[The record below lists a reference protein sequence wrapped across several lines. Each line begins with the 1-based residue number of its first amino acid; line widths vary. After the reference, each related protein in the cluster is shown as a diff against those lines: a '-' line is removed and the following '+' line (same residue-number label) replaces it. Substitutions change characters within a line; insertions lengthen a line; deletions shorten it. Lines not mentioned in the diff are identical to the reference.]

1 MKSLLLLLCVAAVT
15 RAVTVSELNCATSF
29 EVGDV
34 VQADRNPQATMSTAL
49 TNFIVRLPAAY
60 RDIYYLQMV
69 NTSITVRSFTASGG
83 PATGVKSFSD
93 LVDVMAQLPGQVVDC
108 GTTRGCDGFV
118 LNALAFRRLF
128 PLNAT
133 HYVMT
138 YQVRWYTNTSAV
150 HHTSNQRRLLGI
162 PPDSAILVGT
172 SDLESAE
179 FNMTAAL
186 EAQALAAPASSS
198 DDTWWIVL
206 SAVGGTV
213 GLLLI
218 IVLCMIYIRSSR
230 ERKEVKVSELQPLQ
244 VPVQGLYGYRYS
256 GRHTLG
262 RPTRSDS

>member
-1 MKSLLLLLCVAAVT
+1 MKSLLLLLVAVATV

-29 EVGDV
+29 EIGDV
-34 VQADRNPQATMSTAL
+34 AQADRNPQATLETAV
-49 TNFIVRLPAAY
+49 TNFIVRLPVAY
-60 RDIYYLQMV
+60 RDIYYLQMI

-93 LVDVMAQLPGQVVDC
+93 LVDVMTQLPGQVVDC

-118 LNALAFRRLF
+118 LGVLAFRRLF
-128 PLNAT
+128 PRNAT

-150 HHTSNQRRLLGI
+150 HHSSQRRLLGI

-186 EAQALAAPASSS
+186 ENQALATPASSS

-230 ERKEVKVSELQPLQ
+230 ERKETKVSELQPLQ
-244 VPVQGLYGYRYS
+244 VPVQGPYGHHYS